1 MKRGSSVV
9 KLYIDRECYN
19 SYLDFVTFQDIE
31 VKRNFIELLSQK
43 KKNAYNFCIKS
54 FEEELLP
61 FIYQKDESEMEAAL

>member
-1 MKRGSSVV
+1 MKKGSSVI
-9 KLYIDRECYN
+9 KLYIDKECCN
-19 SYLDFVTFQDIE
+19 SYLDFVAFQDIE
-31 VKRNFIELLSQK
+31 VKGNFIELLSQK